1 MSEENEKASIEIGG
15 IKFTGGKMVAVFM
28 AISATVGSLYGAF
41 EVYKDYTDMK
51 EMIES
56 YVAPDLSG
64 IERQLSVL
72 EERTE
77 SSVEFTRDINTNL
90 RADIRRIEGVLVDV
104 ERDSRQMQREVAEDI
119 RSMRSEIREMEQELK
134 IQIRDAL
141 DNPLAN

>member
-1 MSEENEKASIEIGG
+1 MSDDNEKASIEVGG
-15 IKFTGGKMVAVFM
+15 IKFTGGKMIAIFM
-28 AISATVGSLYGAF
+28 AISAAVGSLYGTF

-51 EMIES
+51 VMIQS
-56 YVAPDLSG
+56 YVAPELSH
-64 IERQLSVL
+64 IELQLSVL

-90 RADIRRIEGVLVDV
+90 RTDIRRIESVVDSV
-104 ERDSRQMQREVAEDI
+104 ERSVRQTQRETVEDI
-119 RSMRSEIREMEQELK
+119 RALRSEIRDIEAELK

>member
-1 MSEENEKASIEIGG
+1 MSDDNKKASIEIGG
-15 IKFTGGKMVAVFM
+15 IKFTGGKMVAIFM

-41 EVYKDYTDMK
+41 EIYKDYTDMK
-51 EMIES
+51 EMIQS

-72 EERTE
+72 EQRTE

-90 RADIRRIEGVLVDV
+90 RTDIRRIEGVVDNV
-104 ERDSRQMQREVAEDI
+104 ERSVRQTQRETVEDI
-119 RSMRSEIREMEQELK
+119 RALRSEIRDIEQELK
-134 IQIRDAL
+134 RQIRDAL

>member
-1 MSEENEKASIEIGG
+1 MSDDNEKASIEVGG
-15 IKFTGGKMVAVFM
+15 IKFTGGKMVAIFM

-51 EMIES
+51 EMIQS

-90 RADIRRIEGVLVDV
+90 RTDIRRIEGVVDNV
-104 ERDSRQMQREVAEDI
+104 ERSVRQTQRETVEDI
-119 RSMRSEIREMEQELK
+119 RALRSEIRDIEAELK
-134 IQIRDAL
+134 RQIRDAL

>member
-1 MSEENEKASIEIGG
+1 MSDDNEKASIEIGG
-15 IKFTGGKMVAVFM
+15 IKFTGGKMVAIFM

-41 EVYKDYTDMK
+41 EVYKDYTNMK
-51 EMIES
+51 EMIQS

-72 EERTE
+72 EQRTE

-90 RADIRRIEGVLVDV
+90 RTDIRRIEGVVDNA
-104 ERDSRQMQREVAEDI
+104 ERSVRQTQRETVEDI
-119 RSMRSEIREMEQELK
+119 RALRSEIRDIEAELK
-134 IQIRDAL
+134 RQIRDAL

>member
-1 MSEENEKASIEIGG
+1 MSDDNEKASIEIGG
-15 IKFTGGKMVAVFM
+15 IKFTGGKMVAIFM

-41 EVYKDYTDMK
+41 EIYKDYTDMK
-51 EMIES
+51 EMIQS

-72 EERTE
+72 EQRTE

-90 RADIRRIEGVLVDV
+90 RTDIRRIEGVVDNV
-104 ERDSRQMQREVAEDI
+104 ERSVRQTQRETVEDI
-119 RSMRSEIREMEQELK
+119 RALRSEIRDIEAELK
-134 IQIRDAL
+134 RQIRDAL

>member
-1 MSEENEKASIEIGG
+1 MSDEKASIEVGG

-28 AISATVGSLYGAF
+28 AISATIGTLYGAF

-51 EMIES
+51 EMIQG

-72 EERTE
+72 EQRTE

-90 RADIRRIEGVLVDV
+90 RNDIRRLETIMDDV
-104 ERDSRQMQREVAEDI
+104 ERSAKQTQRETIEDI
-119 RSMRSEIREMEQELK
+119 RQMRTD
-134 IQIRDAL
+134 IRDLSREVDEKIRNAL

>member
-51 EMIES
+51 EMIQT

-104 ERDSRQMQREVAEDI
+104 ERDSRQMQREVSEDI
-119 RSMRSEIREMEQELK
+119 RSMRSEIRQMEQELK